1 MKYLKILAECLF
13 VVLFASTIGICSG
26 LIDWKIGSEWHIP
39 FVVGFFCWPLF
50 QPIGQKINKRLAVI
64 LEKS

>member
-13 VVLFASTIGICSG
+13 VVLFASTIGICAG
-26 LIDWKIGSEWHIP
+26 LINWKIGSEWLIP
-39 FVVGFFCWPLF
+39 FIVGFFCWPLY
-50 QPIGQKINKRLAVI
+50 QPIRQKINKRLAVI